1 MRRGDRVAA
10 LSTPPA
16 RRCSYSPSSGEA
28 SSSPV
33 SFLKHR
39 EATDVEE
46 PFSPT
51 STPESHK
58 FPRKRAPTL
67 STPPARRCSYSPS
80 SGEPSSSPVS
90 FLKHREATDVEEPL
104 SPTSTPDS
112 HKFPRKR
119 APMPSTPESLK
130 FPRKRKTCPVVS
142 SSDDEVCT
150 PSFGRGKARKRQR
163 QTGSS
168 RSTVGANSRR
178 RRRQLLPESPPSS
191 SSVRSVLASSAPS
204 SELDSAVKVLTG
216 RHERRVSLSG
226 KKQRAPRSGAKPRSC
241 ALDSPLES
249 FDDDGVDQSSQA
261 RREMAKKITKAE
273 LVLQRRDRVKRCT
286 SKHCNGT
293 LLHALSYSHDS
304 IVLEMPRIRVFEGT

>member
-1 MRRGDRVAA
+1 MRRGACVAA

-16 RRCSYSPSSGEA
+16 RR
-28 SSSPV
+28 
-33 SFLKHR
+33 F
-39 EATDVEE
+39 
-46 PFSPT
+46 
-51 STPESHK
+51 
-58 FPRKRAPTL
+58 
-67 STPPARRCSYSPS
+67 SYSPS

-90 FLKHREATDVEEPL
+90 FLKHRESTDVEEPL

-112 HKFPRKR
+112 HKFSRKR
-119 APMPSTPESLK
+119 DQTPSTPESLK
-130 FPRKRKTCPVVS
+130 FRRKRKTYPVVS

-150 PSFGRGKARKRQR
+150 PNFGRGKPRKR

-168 RSTVGANSRR
+168 RSTVRANSRR

-191 SSVRSVLASSAPS
+191 SSVRSVLASSAPP

-226 KKQRAPRSGAKPRSC
+226 KKQRAPRLGAKSRSC

-249 FDDDGVDQSSQA
+249 FDDDGVHQSLQA
-261 RREMAKKITKAE
+261 RRTMAKKITKAQS
-273 LVLQRRDRVKRCT
+273 VLERRDRVTRCT

-304 IVLEMPRIRVFEGT
+304 VVLEMPHIRVFEGTS